1 MKNNK
6 YKILVLSDLKD
17 TTQNVLKSS
26 ISLAKMVNGEI
37 NFFHVKKP
45 VDVIKRD
52 NQLSAMRSLNQEHT
66 AIEKE
71 IQSILWPISD
81 AYNVTIDYS
90 FSIGNL
96 KTEIE
101 AYLKEYQPDIVVLGK
116 RNSRMIKI
124 IGDSITNFVLNKFNG
139 AIMMVANSKDLEP
152 NKKLSFGLFNS
163 QEQAFNSDFTEHLIF
178 NAQKPLTSF
187 SIIKKGGDTNKNKS
201 SSDQKVID
209 YSFEDSADAIRNLS
223 KYLSKTK
230 IDVLLV
236 NRMKNKAEMPT
247 NLVDADII
255 DIMDDLNISLLIGS
269 KSVSKTLV

>member
-1 MKNNK
+1 MKNKK

-45 VDVIKRD
+45 LDVIKRD
-52 NQLSAMRSLNQEHT
+52 NQLSAMRSLNQGHT

-71 IQSILWPISD
+71 IQSMLWPISD
-81 AYNVTIDYS
+81 AYNVPIDYS
-90 FSIGNL
+90 FSIGNI

-101 AYLKEYQPDIVVLGK
+101 VYINEYQPDIIVLGK
-116 RNSRMIKI
+116 RNPKMIKF
-124 IGDSITNFVLNKFNG
+124 IGDSITNFVLNKFDG

-163 QEQAFNSDFTEHLIF
+163 QDQTFNSDFTEHLIT

-187 SIIKKGGDTNKNKS
+187 SVIKKGSDTNKIES
-201 SSDQKVID
+201 SSDQKVIA
-209 YSFEDSADAIRNLS
+209 YTFEDSADAIGNIS

-236 NRMKNKAEMPT
+236 NRMKNKAKTPT
-247 NLVDADII
+247 SFVNTTIKDL
-255 DIMDDLNISLLIGS
+255 MDDLNISLLIGNKSAS
-269 KSVSKTLV
+269 KNLV